1 MFSGLSADFIENT
14 TKWKFLYEAKEP
26 DNLPFHEPWQT
37 KLNRFQK
44 LVLLWSRMIVLQ
56 VFRNIILFNGIFML
70 FKHVTQK

>member
-44 LVLLWSRMIVLQ
+44 LVLL
-56 VFRNIILFNGIFML
+56 
-70 FKHVTQK
+70 